1 LIWTIFKSFLI
12 ICSLFLSLLFPK
24 S

>member
-12 ICSLFLSLLFPK
+12 ICSLFFPLLFPK